1 MSRSPLTNNKPPT
14 QGVCLN
20 WQHPVRL
27 SHLDVTDK
35 YFAHLHSKVQAK
47 AFKKNL
53 KNGFGRLFV
62 LPSLLD
68 SENQN
73 SPVGRGKITCNA
85 L

>member
-1 MSRSPLTNNKPPT
+1 MSRSPLTNKKPPT
-14 QGVCLN
+14 PGACLN

-47 AFKKNL
+47 AFKKKL
-53 KNGFGRLFV
+53 KNGFGRLSCRRFF
-62 LPSLLD
+62 D

-73 SPVGRGKITCNA
+73 SSVGRGKITCNA